1 MLTLKSKQALN
12 SNDLMHLLVTIFFQ
26 IIMLNI
32 SINQHICL
40 HFLPF
45 LLFVCSKTIFQSDN
59 IFLTGET
66 FQTFQPNTQLES
78 MLIDLWTLYL
88 NDQLDQKD
96 IIRRICIPTYTTV
109 SQIKFQFLSFM
120 PQYCH
125 IGVTTM
131 PQYCR
136 ISDKCMP
143 QHATVLP

>member
-1 MLTLKSKQALN
+1 MLTLKSKQGLN
-12 SNDLMHLLVTIFFQ
+12 SNDLIHLLITIFFQ
-26 IIMLNI
+26 IIMRII
-32 SINQHICL
+32 SINQHIYLHFL

-45 LLFVCSKTIFQSDN
+45 FCSKTIFQFN
-59 IFLTGET
+59 NLILTGET
-66 FQTFQPNTQLES
+66 FQTFQPNKQLES

-109 SQIKFQFLSFM
+109 SQIKFQFLYFK

-125 IGVTTM
+125 IVVTTM

-136 ISDKCMP
+136 ISDKCM
-143 QHATVLP
+143 